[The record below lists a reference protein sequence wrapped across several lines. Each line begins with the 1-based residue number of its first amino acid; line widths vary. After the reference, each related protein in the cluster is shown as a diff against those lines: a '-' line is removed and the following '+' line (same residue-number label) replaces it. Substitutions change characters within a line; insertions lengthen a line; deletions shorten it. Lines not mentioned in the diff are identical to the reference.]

1 MIIEIDQLVNQITS
15 LQKKSA
21 ENDLKV
27 FKEFFDAS
35 LWRLE
40 ELKKERAIFNG
51 KKKDLIDFLAV
62 KIRSIKH
69 PNKISTFE
77 SVSFFLEPKEP
88 SFCNLRDLF
97 EHLATFSCQVDR
109 AFDEYQRIMRF
120 HTSDFSGR
128 FCQKF
133 MISSKLKEFGKKI
146 KSFFI

>member
-1 MIIEIDQLVNQITS
+1 MIIEIDQLAHQITS

-62 KIRSIKH
+62 KIRS
-69 PNKISTFE
+69 KIF
-77 SVSFFLEPKEP
+77 
-88 SFCNLRDLF
+88 N
-97 EHLATFSCQVDR
+97 
-109 AFDEYQRIMRF
+109 
-120 HTSDFSGR
+120 
-128 FCQKF
+128 
-133 MISSKLKEFGKKI
+133 
-146 KSFFI
+146 

>member
-62 KIRSIKH
+62 KIRSIKY
-69 PNKISTFE
+69 PNKILTFE
-77 SVSFFLEPKEP
+77 SHSFFWNRR
-88 SFCNLRDLF
+88 SRHFVIC
-97 EHLATFSCQVDR
+97 V
-109 AFDEYQRIMRF
+109 
-120 HTSDFSGR
+120 
-128 FCQKF
+128 
-133 MISSKLKEFGKKI
+133 ISSNIWRPSAARLIGLLTNINESRGFIHRILLLDLVKI
-146 KSFFI
+146 L